1 MQAQRDKKD
10 WKDER
15 GRRHEN
21 RIRRSNMWLIRVLEV
36 GKRKDRVESIFKQI
50 LVMNF
55 PAMTKDSKDLR
66 SLS

>member
-1 MQAQRDKKD
+1 
-10 WKDER
+10 
-15 GRRHEN
+15 
-21 RIRRSNMWLIRVLEV
+21 MWLIRVLEV